1 MLFQS
6 ATELIKEIA
15 ILEVEVTHL
24 EQYLLSLY
32 RKAFDQQVS
41 SLSPS
46 ARVDQVNSP
55 LTTPRRRRLE
65 FSSPDIARQVDG
77 RLIPTQRNESSCL
90 GEEKFVESNVNR
102 CQSSLSQCSALSNK
116 NSPPAES
123 LGKALRA
130 CHSQPLSM
138 AEVSP
143 LLVFFHYMHMSI
155 LYLIPSAV
163 LPHLNAWF
171 DFNLAANI
179 MLVKI

>member
-1 MLFQS
+1 MSFQP

-15 ILEVEVTHL
+15 VLEVEVTHL

-32 RKAFDQQVS
+32 RKAFDQQIS
-41 SLSPS
+41 SISPS
-46 ARVDQVNSP
+46 TRVDQVNSP

-65 FSSPDIARQVDG
+65 FSSPDITSDRDNLARQVDS
-77 RLIPTQRNESSCL
+77 RLIPAQRNESSCL

-116 NSPPAES
+116 NSPPTES

-138 AEVSP
+138 AEVSQR
-143 LLVFFHYMHMSI
+143 LIFHRMHISI

-163 LPHLNAWF
+163 LPLF
-171 DFNLAANI
+171 DC
-179 MLVKI
+179 LV